1 MKQSDLFRRSNQE
14 KMSDNLEKYWADF
27 KENGKEETFERMSSW
42 LTYTRM
48 KIQPKKK
55 NTISG
60 KIIHVVSTNKVKVA
74 AVLGLLLLVS
84 LGNYPVSKSKT
95 VGYVVKFT
103 APVDKVEQINDHLEK
118 LNWVDKSSIT
128 VLEKDSAGHKLYEY
142 KILLK
147 DSVEQDIAAKKTDI
161 ESLSAPNTVQVLPIA
176 AAMEVPMYTVALGN
190 IFQIDENEKIVNE
203 KEFQQQIQNQF
214 NNAGLNNFVF
224 TVEPEK
230 EGRKFRIAIP
240 DDVVIP
246 KDSLKNLSRMIRIE
260 IENANKEIIK
270 EDAKFRAQMEKFQS
284 HQEEFRKKME
294 RFRDFEN
301 TNSDRYNH
309 IDINSDSSEII
320 IDNNG
325 KKIIVNPD
333 GVKILEGDKILN
345 IPSDYNFD
353 FNFEGMNKEEIE
365 EMKKEIKESVKERI
379 KIELERN
386 QNLKEAHP
394 EIPEVEIPEIE
405 IPEIEDPEIEAQE
418 NEK

>member
-1 MKQSDLFRRSNQE
+1 MKQSDLSRKSNQE
-14 KMSDNLEKYWADF
+14 KMEDNLEKYWAEY
-27 KENGKEETFERMSSW
+27 KEKGKEDTFERMSSW

-55 NTISG
+55 STISG
-60 KIIHVVSTNKVKVA
+60 KIIHIVSTNKVKVA

-103 APVDKVEQINDHLEK
+103 APVDKVEEINDHLGK

-128 VLEKDSAGHKLYEY
+128 VLEKDSSGHKLYEY

-147 DSVEQDIAAKKTDI
+147 DSVEQDIAAKKNDI
-161 ESLSAPNTVQVLPIA
+161 ENINASTSVQVLPIA

-203 KEFQQQIQNQF
+203 KEFQEQIQNQF
-214 NNAGLNNFVF
+214 DNAGLHNFVF
-224 TVEPEK
+224 TVEPVN

-240 DDVVIP
+240 DDGVIS

-270 EDAKFRAQMEKFQS
+270 EEAKYRVQMEKFQE
-284 HQEEFRKKME
+284 HQEEFRKKIE
-294 RFRDFEN
+294 KFRDFEN
-301 TNSDRYNH
+301 LNFDRHNQ
-309 IDINSDSSEII
+309 IGISGDSSEII
-320 IDNNG
+320 IDKDG
-325 KKIIVNPD
+325 KKIIVNPE
-333 GVKILEGDKILN
+333 GVKIFDGDQILN

-365 EMKKEIKESVKERI
+365 EMKKEIKESLKERI
-379 KIELERN
+379 KTELEK
-386 QNLKEAHP
+386 NLNLRENN
-394 EIPEVEIPEIE
+394 PEVEAPEIKIPDVENPVIEAPEIE
-405 IPEIEDPEIEAQE
+405 
-418 NEK
+418 N